1 MSAMIR
7 SLLRIKFITTGK
19 GTSSVHRIVNGY
31 PSIGKTVR
39 SVGKDHL
46 FQGRGGGHLMKHS
59 KEMNINA
66 GGVSQ
71 KKNWRHTTECP
82 FQKGE
87 TVFQK
92 TSLLSAINA
101 I

>member
-1 MSAMIR
+1 MD
-7 SLLRIKFITTGK
+7 TTDPEIVFDDK
-19 GTSSVHRIVNGY
+19 GVCNHCHDYDRNVNGY